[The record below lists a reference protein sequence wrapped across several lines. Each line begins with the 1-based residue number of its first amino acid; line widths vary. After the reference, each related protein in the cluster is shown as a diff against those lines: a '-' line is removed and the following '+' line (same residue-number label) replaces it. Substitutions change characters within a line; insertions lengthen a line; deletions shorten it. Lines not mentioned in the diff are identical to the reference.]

1 MKKKWL
7 YRFLWAVDIR
17 WLSSRCSEALREIGV
32 LWLVF
37 AMLDK
42 LVAGRLTGT
51 WIATHCTLALA
62 SWTLGLYIESIGDR
76 SHA

>member
-1 MKKKWL
+1 MTNWL
-7 YRFLWAVDIR
+7 YAFFWRLDMSRFATR
-17 WLSSRCSEALREIGV
+17 SSEALREIGV

-42 LVAGRLTGT
+42 LVTGGLTGT

-62 SWTLGLYIESIGDR
+62 SWAFGLYIEAASER
-76 SHA
+76 SHS